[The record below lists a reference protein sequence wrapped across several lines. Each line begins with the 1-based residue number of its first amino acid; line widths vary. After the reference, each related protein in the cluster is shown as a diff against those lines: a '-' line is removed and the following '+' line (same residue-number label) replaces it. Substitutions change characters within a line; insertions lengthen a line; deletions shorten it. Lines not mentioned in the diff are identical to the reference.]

1 MDGDYD
7 AAVAQAAKEA
17 FRNRNHVLIQDNS
30 FVGYETIPSWIVEG
44 YSTLL
49 MEIESQLQEVGIKAT
64 TIVTPIGVGSLGHA
78 VVSFAK
84 SKSRGVG
91 VIAVEPI
98 NAACLHHSLR
108 AGNNKTITTTATI
121 MAGMNCGTVSPIS

>member
-1 MDGDYD
+1 MNGDYN

-17 FRNRNHVLIQDNS
+17 FRHKHHILIQDNN
-30 FVGYETIPSWIVEG
+30 FIGYEKIPNWIVEG

-49 MEIESQLQEVGIKAT
+49 MGIESQLQEVGITAT
-64 TIVTPIGVGSLGHA
+64 TIVTPIGIGSLGHA

-84 SKSRGVG
+84 SKSRGVS
-91 VIAVEPI
+91 VIAVQPT
-98 NAACLHHSLR
+98 NAACLYHSLR
-108 AGNNKTITTTATI
+108 TGNNGTITTAATI